1 MLNTAKFFEHVMP
14 ASILLLTLMLLS
26 PLSSAVML
34 HDSYSCAV
42 KAIKKLGDEG
52 SLVPDEFYYRLYS
65 DSTFVIDRHTG
76 RMLGEPKN
84 YSGFDQPEVIDRGS
98 EKQSLKVITT
108 YGPYVSIDY
117 LLVQIYVDT
126 LDKPFMYVSG
136 ATIYTGLCKG
146 L

>member
-1 MLNTAKFFEHVMP
+1 MLNTAKWFKHVTP
-14 ASILLLTLMLLS
+14 ALIVILTLMLLS

-34 HDSYSCAV
+34 HESYSCEV
-42 KAIKKLGDEG
+42 KSVQKLGDDG
-52 SLVPDEFYYRLYS
+52 GLVPDEYYKLLYS

-84 YSGFDQPEVIDRGS
+84 YSGIDQPEVIDRGS
-98 EKQSLKVITT
+98 KEQSLKVITT
-108 YGPYVSIDY
+108 YGPFVSIDY
-117 LLVQIYVDT
+117 LLVQIYVDA

-136 ATIYTGLCKG
+136 ATTYTGLCKG